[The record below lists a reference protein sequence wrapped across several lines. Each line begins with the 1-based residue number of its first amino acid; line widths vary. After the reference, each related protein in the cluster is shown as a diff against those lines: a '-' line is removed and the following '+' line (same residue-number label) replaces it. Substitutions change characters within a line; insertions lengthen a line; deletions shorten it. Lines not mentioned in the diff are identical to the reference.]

1 MAAMNV
7 TIVCPPALTVTG
19 AVPVARL
26 LLTSSPAGNVLT
38 PASTVLGGIVSVM
51 IAVPAGT
58 VTGAPHVPAGIV
70 SGVPATLKLKGAFGV
85 MPAPAT
91 LQTCK
96 KPEFAG
102 GIAASMNVTIVC
114 PPALTVTVAVPVA
127 RLLL

>member
-58 VTGAPHVPAGIV
+58 VSGAPHVPPGAGPAGIV

-96 KPEFAG
+96 KPLQAG
-102 GIAASMNVTIVC
+102 TETT
-114 PPALTVTVAVPVA
+114 LE
-127 RLLL
+127 